1 MFSESRK
8 DNGNDLR
15 RFAQIALTLSD
26 SNCSIA
32 EKHGYVNLKT
42 EKDFDNW

>member
-1 MFSESRK
+1 MFSESGK

-26 SNCSIA
+26 SNCIIA
-32 EKHGYVNLKT
+32 EKHASGG
-42 EKDFDNW
+42 